1 MLTNIIAIAWY
12 RPQDY
17 ARLKAMFVDGDEMPD
32 TFQEWESSVL
42 EMVAML
48 TGSGQPVVKAYID
61 PETFPAWCAA
71 RGLPLDTHAKSR
83 YGAEYARTS
92 AAIGPV

>member
-1 MLTNIIAIAWY
+1 MNIIAIAWY

-17 ARLKAMFVDGDEMPD
+17 DRLKAMFVDGDEMPD
-32 TFQEWESSVL
+32 TFQEWERSVL
-42 EMVAML
+42 EMVAVL
-48 TGSGQPVVKAYID
+48 KSSGQRVVQAYID

-71 RGLPLDTHAKSR
+71 RGLPLDTYAKTL